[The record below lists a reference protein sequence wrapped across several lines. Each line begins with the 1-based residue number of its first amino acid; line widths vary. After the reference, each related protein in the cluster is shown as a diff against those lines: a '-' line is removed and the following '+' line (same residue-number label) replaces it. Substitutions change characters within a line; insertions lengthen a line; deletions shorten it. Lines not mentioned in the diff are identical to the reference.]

1 MALPGPPTQ
10 EVCPPQSHSTYSRP
24 PQTLSL
30 NWSISACENR
40 GSSLPCHE
48 HHQVALWM
56 HGHLAEPGLG
66 KGAVP
71 NL

>member
-10 EVCPPQSHSTYSRP
+10 EVCPPQSP
-24 PQTLSL
+24 PPALAPSDLSL

-66 KGAVP
+66 RGAVP
-71 NL
+71 NI